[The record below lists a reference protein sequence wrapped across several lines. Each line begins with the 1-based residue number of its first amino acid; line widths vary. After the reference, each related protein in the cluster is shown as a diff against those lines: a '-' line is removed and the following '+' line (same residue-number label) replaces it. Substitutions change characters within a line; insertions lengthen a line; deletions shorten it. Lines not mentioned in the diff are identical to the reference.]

1 MVKFNRIGEDYE
13 SIAEKALGTPATTRE
28 LMDLKAF
35 VVKAETEMIIDLE
48 NRLRE
53 IIKYVQFLSDYT
65 LLTPVELKTNN
76 FAFQW

>member
-1 MVKFNRIGEDYE
+1 MYRIGEDYE
-13 SIAEKALGTPATTRE
+13 NIANKALSIPASTRE

-35 VVKAETEMIIDLE
+35 VVKAETEIIIDLE
-48 NRLRE
+48 NRLGE
-53 IIKYVQFLSDYT
+53 IIKYIQFLSDHT